1 MNEEIIKRPFIRPL
15 FLLMTGIMLYALLPY
30 QLLAILTV
38 AMFLSLLSVMI
49 LAILFSGGEAVYE
62 YRWVWGA
69 FFSLSLII
77 IAITICHLRG
87 ELATEDIGLLPS
99 FKSAAADVQLNL
111 VDRIGELNLADKEK
125 SLLATLTLGYRQA
138 LGHEARESFSLAGV
152 SHVLAVSGFH
162 VAVLSAII
170 STLCSFMPRQGALSL
185 FRYSIQIMA
194 LWIFVFI
201 TGLAPSAVRAA
212 VMITIYIVGRAI
224 HRRSDGYNTLAASAF
239 CMLVYNPAYL
249 FDIGFQLSY
258 MAVLSIL
265 FVMPRLQSMV
275 DVRNPL
281 LAIPFSWLLI
291 SIAAQVG
298 TALLCFYYFGRFSL
312 VFLFTNPPVSLIST
326 ILIPLAL
333 LWMIYPSGWFGC
345 DYIKIAVERLVN
357 SLSDVVD
364 IFARMPFASVEFGF
378 GLMELLLGYAIIAL
392 LLLYAKFH
400 LPKLLL
406 SALTL
411 LLFLS
416 LRILISL
423 YS

>member
-1 MNEEIIKRPFIRPL
+1 MYEEIIKRPFVRPL
-15 FLLMTGIMLYALLPY
+15 FLLMIGITLYALLPY
-30 QLLAILTV
+30 WALAVLSAVIL
-38 AMFLSLLSVMI
+38 LSLFPIVLLSLI
-49 LAILFSGGEAVYE
+49 LPDGESSYG
-62 YRWVWGA
+62 YRWVWGSL
-69 FFSLSLII
+69 FSLILIAI
-77 IAITICHLRG
+77 SITICHLSV
-87 ELATEDIGLLPS
+87 ELANADVGLFTYL
-99 FKSAAADVQLNL
+99 KSAAADVQLNL

-138 LGHEARESFSLAGV
+138 LGHEAREAFSLAGV
-152 SHVLAVSGFH
+152 SHILAVSGFH
-162 VAVLSAII
+162 VAVVSAII
-170 STLCSFMPRQGALSL
+170 STLCSFMPRRGSLSL

-265 FVMPRLQSMV
+265 FVMPRLQAMV

-345 DYIKIAVERLVN
+345 GYIKIAVERLVN

-378 GLMELLLGYAIIAL
+378 GLMELLLGYAIIVL

-406 SALTL
+406 SALIL

>member
-1 MNEEIIKRPFIRPL
+1 MYEEIIKRPFVRPL
-15 FLLMTGIMLYALLPY
+15 FLLMIGITLYALLPY
-30 QLLAILTV
+30 WALVVLSAVIL
-38 AMFLSLLSVMI
+38 LSLFPIVLLSLI
-49 LAILFSGGEAVYE
+49 LPDGESSYG
-62 YRWVWGA
+62 YRWVWGSL
-69 FFSLSLII
+69 FSLILIAI
-77 IAITICHLRG
+77 SITICHLSG
-87 ELATEDIGLLPS
+87 ELANADVGLFTYL
-99 FKSAAADVQLNL
+99 KSAAADVQLYL
-111 VDRIGELNLADKEK
+111 VDRMEELDLPDKEK

-138 LGHEARESFSLAGV
+138 LGHEAREAFSLAGV

-162 VAVLSAII
+162 VAVVSAII
-170 STLCSFMPRQGALSL
+170 STLCSFMPRRGALSL

-194 LWIFVFI
+194 LWIYVFI

-265 FVMPRLQSMV
+265 FVMPRLQAMV

-281 LAIPFSWLLI
+281 LAIPFSWILI

-345 DYIKIAVERLVN
+345 GYIKIAVERLVN

-378 GLMELLLGYAIIAL
+378 GLMELLLGYAIIVL
-392 LLLYAKFH
+392 MLLYAKFH

>member
-1 MNEEIIKRPFIRPL
+1 MYEEIIKRPFVRPL
-15 FLLMTGIMLYALLPY
+15 FLLMIGITLYALLPY
-30 QLLAILTV
+30 WALAVLSAVIL
-38 AMFLSLLSVMI
+38 LSLFPIVLLSLI
-49 LAILFSGGEAVYE
+49 LPDGESSYG
-62 YRWVWGA
+62 YRWVWGSL
-69 FFSLSLII
+69 FSLILIAI
-77 IAITICHLRG
+77 SITICHLSV
-87 ELATEDIGLLPS
+87 ELANADVGLFTYL
-99 FKSAAADVQLNL
+99 KSAAADVQLNL

-138 LGHEARESFSLAGV
+138 LGHEAREAFSLAGV
-152 SHVLAVSGFH
+152 SHILAVSGFH
-162 VAVLSAII
+162 VAVVSAII
-170 STLCSFMPRQGALSL
+170 STLCSFMPRRGSLSL

-265 FVMPRLQSMV
+265 FVMPRLQAMV

-298 TALLCFYYFGRFSL
+298 TALLCFYYFGRFSM

-345 DYIKIAVERLVN
+345 GYIKIAVERLVN

-378 GLMELLLGYAIIAL
+378 GLMELLLGYAIIVL

-406 SALTL
+406 SALIL